1 VPENIEDILTP
12 EFGAALARARQER
25 HLTVADVAARLR
37 INPQFVGAMEAGN
50 WRILPPDPYR
60 KAFVKEYAKL
70 VAVKLSGAS
79 EPAEKRSMIAGVPE
93 AAKKVAGEAADLTR
107 EVIQSTKKTTE
118 NVVQKLEEGVKDA
131 VEEIRSKDL
140 WEEADEVRKERLGI
154 RDKAEELPTG
164 FNVRK
169 RETPV
174 PPAPL
179 GRSRSYSEPL
189 SSYQPPPQEPEYEEE
204 YEEENYRQGMSTATK
219 VIIGLLVVIAA
230 VVGYSIISKKHTPET
245 VQPQVSEE
253 PKKEPPKPKPAATET
268 KPETSPPDTVKQA
281 AADSLVFSVTAT
293 DSVWLSV
300 SPDVGSGGF
309 RGLMQKGD
317 TKRFAAKDKFFV
329 FIGNQ
334 KVLKMTL
341 DGKPVS
347 NLPTTANSTLVVRNL
362 VISRDKIYISEAEMP
377 QVKQN
382 TPAPERTNMPP
393 QSKKNSPPAEPAK
406 KPVQPVR
413 KPINQVKPKL
423 PGAN

>member
-37 INPQFVGAMEAGN
+37 INPQFVDAMEAGN

-70 VAVKLSGAS
+70 VAVKLSSPS
-79 EPAEKRSMIAGVPE
+79 EPAEKRSMIASVPE

-118 NVVQKLEEGVKDA
+118 NVVQKLEDGVKEA

-154 RDKAEELPTG
+154 RTKEEELPTG
-164 FNVRK
+164 FSVRK

-174 PPAPL
+174 PPLPP
-179 GRSRSYSEPL
+179 GRSRSYSEPP
-189 SSYQPPPQEPEYEEE
+189 SSYEPPAEPKYEE
-204 YEEENYRQGMSTATK
+204 YEEENYRHGMSRATK
-219 VIIGLLVVIAA
+219 VIIGLLVVTAA
-230 VVGYSIISKKHTPET
+230 IVGYSIISKKHTPEV
-245 VQPQVSEE
+245 VQPQVTEE
-253 PKKEPPKPKPAATET
+253 LKKEPAKQKPAATET
-268 KPETSPPDTVKQA
+268 KPETPPADTAKQA
-281 AADSLVFSVTAT
+281 IADSLVFSVTAT

-300 SPDVGSGGF
+300 SPDVGSSGF
-309 RGLMQKGD
+309 RGKMQKGES
-317 TKRFAAKDKFFV
+317 KKFVAKDKFFV

-334 KVLKMTL
+334 KALTMTL
-341 DGKPVS
+341 NGKPIS
-347 NLPTTANSTLVVRNL
+347 NLPTTANSAIVVRNL
-362 VISRDKIYISEAEMP
+362 IISRDKVYVSEAEMP
-377 QVKQN
+377 EVKQ
-382 TPAPERTNMPP
+382 TKPAPEKIVTPP
-393 QSKKNSPPAEPAK
+393 AAKKNPTSEHEK
-406 KPVQPVR
+406 KPSQQIKKPIQPV
-413 KPINQVKPKL
+413 KPVL